1 MSPGEP
7 FEVRIRILDER
18 ISRLFP
24 LPAHQT
30 DGSAGVDLRAMVPDE
45 IRIEPGT
52 RLTVPS
58 GLSIHIGDPGVA
70 AFIFPRSGLGSR
82 GLLLANGTGVI
93 DSDYTG
99 PILLA
104 LWNAGT
110 EPFYIRPGD
119 RVAQMVFLPVLR
131 PRWTVV
137 TEHDGTFRSD
147 GGFGHTGV

>member
-1 MSPGEP
+1 MNPGETL
-7 FEVRIRILDER
+7 EIRIRILDER

-24 LPAHQT
+24 LPARQT
-30 DGSAGVDLRAMVPDE
+30 EGSAGVDLRAMVPDDV
-45 IRIEPGT
+45 RIDPGT

-104 LWNAGT
+104 LWNAGP
-110 EPFYIRPGD
+110 EPIDIRTGD
-119 RVAQMVFLPVLR
+119 RVAQMIFLPVLR
-131 PRWTVV
+131 PRWTIV
-137 TEHDGTFRSD
+137 TEHDSTFRGD